1 MYLERRVMTSTLTE
15 LQSWVTETV
24 RTLCSG
30 PGNAMLGPFDE
41 PAWATP
47 LVGFCRGD
55 DPLFAAYREHVG
67 PEHWTPLEA
76 MTLAYPAL
84 HVEPAELAV
93 ISWVLPQTEPT
104 RADSR
109 AAAVYP
115 PERWAR
121 SRMFGEAFNNK
132 LRAQVAE
139 ALRNAGHPAISPML
153 LPEYRSV
160 DSSRYVFSSV
170 WSERHIAHA
179 CGLGTFGL
187 CDGLITPVGKSM
199 RLGSVVA
206 QMSVP
211 PATRPYS
218 DHHAYCLFYARGTCG
233 VCMQRCPVGAITEQ
247 GHDKQACRTHL
258 DRTRPFV
265 REQYGFEGYA
275 CGLCQTGTP
284 CEAGIP
290 EELR

>member
-1 MYLERRVMTSTLTE
+1 MTSMLPE
-15 LQSWVTETV
+15 LQAWVTETV
-24 RTLCSG
+24 RALCSG
-30 PGNAMLGPFDE
+30 PGNAMQGPFDE

-55 DPLFAAYREHVG
+55 DPLFAAYKEHVG
-67 PEHWTPLEA
+67 PEHWTPVEA
-76 MTLAYPAL
+76 MNLAYPHLRLEA
-84 HVEPAELAV
+84 ADLAV
-93 ISWVLPQTEPT
+93 ISWVLPQTEAT

-109 AAAVYP
+109 AATVYP

-121 SRMFGEAFNNK
+121 SRMFGEAFNNTLK
-132 LRAQVAE
+132 AQVVG
-139 ALRNAGHPAISPML
+139 ALHNAGYRAVSPTL
-153 LPEYRSV
+153 LSSFRSV
-160 DSSRYVFSSV
+160 DSERFVFASV

-179 CGLGTFGL
+179 CGLDTFGL
-187 CDGLITPVGKSM
+187 CDGLITPAGKAM

-206 QMSVP
+206 QMPVP
-211 PATRPYS
+211 TAERPYA

-233 VCMQRCPVGAITEQ
+233 VCMQRCPVGAITER
-247 GHDKQACRTHL
+247 GHDKRTCRAHL
-258 DRTRPFV
+258 DRTRPIV